1 MKIEIKFLEKV
12 FLRYFD
18 FFVALFSALLI
29 NIITFYFFVKYH
41 EPIYFHADELRW
53 LKLLSFCGGEFAFYE
68 QRWGIIVPLLCLVYP
83 LKFVIPLYY
92 FGLLRLV
99 FIFFDMYLLLK
110 VLGFIFSRKVAL
122 IIFFFIYSPIFSL
135 LKFILGVEGM
145 GIVQNAIHG
154 GPMRIFNPVFF
165 MIFFLLFLY
174 YFLRFLDGVERWEND
189 PEKWR
194 KEKLL
199 SGIFWGLSFYSHIYW
214 AIYTFSIFMFFVLI
228 LRFLGNKW
236 SKLRREI
243 MWILLLGVTIGVPGI
258 LFNFYQRELIGE
270 TVERTLILK
279 VERNIELLRDAFKPE
294 YLFLFL
300 LAFLSFVLRWKF
312 TPKYI
317 FIFSCFF
324 GGYLLFFVEYILGVY
339 MQISGHVIVPFKIM
353 AKVGIGLLFERIEE
367 VVREF
372 KIKIL
377 RFFIDIVLV
386 LMFFAFVSSS
396 LIVFYYSTSYFYAS
410 YDKLENFRGVVNWIK
425 ENTSDDSVITCEDS
439 LVYSPLVAVGG
450 ISELVLS
457 LATNRFILYNQINY
471 FSDLRHEDIFDRFI
485 LRAKLLGF
493 SEDDLKKYVYDII
506 EHHYHGCLVVYSG
519 LVDFCAAFPLIFFG
533 GPKDFKFPRDKYEQE
548 VIDDFVEVALRYYQD
563 ERYFEDLLRKYR
575 VDYVVRKK
583 PYQEEWYLREET
595 KIGEF
600 YIFRVIKEKE

>member
-1 MKIEIKFLEKV
+1 MKIEIKFLEKI
-12 FLRYFD
+12 FLRYLD
-18 FFVALFSALLI
+18 FFVALFSALLT
-29 NIITFYFFVKYH
+29 NLITIYFFVKYH
-41 EPIYFHADELRW
+41 EPIYFHADEFRW
-53 LKLLSFCGGEFAFYE
+53 LKLVSFCGGEFAFYE
-68 QRWGIIVPLLCLVYP
+68 QRWGIIVPLLCLIYP

-92 FGLLRLV
+92 FGLLRPV

-122 IIFFFIYSPIFSL
+122 IIFFFIYSPIFSF

-145 GIVQNAIHG
+145 GIVQNAMHG

-189 PEKWR
+189 PEKWG

-199 SGIFWGLSFYSHIYW
+199 SGIFLGLSFYSHIYW
-214 AIYTFSIFMFFVLI
+214 AIYTFSIFMFSVLI

-279 VERNIELLRDAFKPE
+279 VERNIEVLRDAFKPE

-300 LAFLSFVLRWKF
+300 LALLSFVLRWRF
-312 TPKYI
+312 TPRNI
-317 FIFSCFF
+317 FIFSGFF
-324 GGYLLFFVEYILGVY
+324 GGYLLFFAEYVLGVY
-339 MQISGHVIVPFKIM
+339 MQISGHVIFPFKIM

-367 VVREF
+367 VAREF

-386 LMFFAFVSSS
+386 LMFFAFMSSS
-396 LIVFYYSTSYFYAS
+396 LIVFYYSTSYFSAS
-410 YDKLENFRGVVNWIK
+410 YDKAKNFREVVNWIK
-425 ENTSDDSVITCEDS
+425 ENTSDDSVITCEDD
-439 LVYSPLVAVGG
+439 LIYSHYAAIAGH
-450 ISELVLS
+450 SELVLS
-457 LATNRFILYNQINY
+457 VATNRFILYDIVNY
-471 FSDLRHEDIFDRFI
+471 FSDLKHEDVFNRFI
-485 LRAKLLGF
+485 LKTKLLGF
-493 SEDDLKKYVYDII
+493 SEAELKKYIYYDII
-506 EHHYHGCLVVYSG
+506 RPHKCYVVLPG
-519 LVDFCAAFPLIFFG
+519 LGDFCTPYALNLFG
-533 GPKDFKFPRDKYEQE
+533 EPQDFKFPRDKGVLE

-563 ERYFEDLLRKYR
+563 ERYFEDLLKKYR
-575 VDYVVRKK
+575 VDYVIRKK
-583 PYQEEWYLREET
+583 PYQGEWYLREET